1 MALEQVFIRRE
12 SGRLI
17 DWTVRAAAEPEEW
30 RGSGALGGATVPLT
44 RDELRDVLKRYSEF
58 VEHLT
63 TTYGDRIGDRST
75 WPAGSRPV
83 RLLFAATPLV
93 DPMADSP
100 HSEAADTE
108 PAPSD
113 HTDTASVPTKR
124 RARKR

>member
-1 MALEQVFIRRE
+1 MA
-12 SGRLI
+12 
-17 DWTVRAAAEPEEW
+17 
-30 RGSGALGGATVPLT
+30 GSGALGGATVPLT

-63 TTYGDRIGDRST
+63 ATYGDRIGDRST

-93 DPMADSP
+93 DPLAGTP
-100 HSEAADTE
+100 HSEAADPE
-108 PAPSD
+108 PA
-113 HTDTASVPTKR
+113 TLRVTETASAPAKG